1 MNYNTDFKEWLNSI
15 RFSRKVC
22 MLIPMEACMGY
33 PIVVKQGIEYIIPFF
48 KVSSIEKT
56 DTLSPPFAY
65 LRINY
70 PSATIL
76 TYNNLRTLPDW
87 ESIDWDVITE
97 KNESHTTT
105 SKIVNY
111 YNTISSHEHMSYIA
125 EQQDELLLDCLYSQS
140 VDSNKVSSLVV
151 WYKKLIAE
159 AKKYR

>member
-1 MNYNTDFKEWLNSI
+1 MNCDIDFREWLNSF

-22 MLIPMEACMGY
+22 MLIPMEACMGF
-33 PIVVKQGIEYIIPFF
+33 PIVVKQNAEYILPFF
-48 KVSSIEKT
+48 KVTSTEKT

-76 TYNNLRTLPDW
+76 TYNNLRTLPWWKD
-87 ESIDWDVITE
+87 IDWNVITDKSE
-97 KNESHTTT
+97 NRTKT
-105 SKIVNY
+105 SKLENY
-111 YNTISSHEHMSYIA
+111 YKAITNQEPEACFA
-125 EQQDELLLDCLYSQS
+125 EQDELLLECLYSQS
-140 VDSNKVSSLVV
+140 ADSNREPFPVI